1 MYTVLLVDAHE
12 PRLEKGQLKDDIF
25 ELTKLVGASEG
36 VPCPLDYGAPSPPIL
51 AVPPVMAELMQGLT
65 SLATKLSL

>member
-36 VPCPLDYGAPSPPIL
+36 VPPLNYGAPSPPIL